1 MAASLRR
8 RGVKL
13 DTAMEERSYVLRTVV
28 AASAIAFGLD
38 TLLTVPVG
46 ELTARAVLFRL
57 GGYSLLLPVF
67 IAFGWWFGTRTW
79 PNHGSRITRSLIRRR
94 IASKKL
100 IFICDRPD
108 APRRLTRRIWE
119 VVGFSAGAAVI
130 GFAIVTLV
138 SPPTAI
144 ARAILTTLPFVT
156 LWGAFAI
163 VPYWQ
168 LSRLGLR
175 TIDPLRWTII
185 PIGRRYAERAKVSNG
200 ALVLLGAGAFF
211 NILFRTGASGI
222 EALTGALVAVL
233 RTVVIILVIAAAGVA
248 YYHRGEFSRSHAL
261 ELEAIQMGVRDGRG
275 MSDGDFLPR
284 LPPPKA
290 NA

>member
-1 MAASLRR
+1 M
-8 RGVKL
+8 KL
-13 DTAMEERSYVLRTVV
+13 DTAMEERSYVVRTVV
-28 AASAIAFGLD
+28 TASGIAFGLD

-46 ELTARAVLFRL
+46 DLTLSAVLIRL
-57 GGYSLLLPVF
+57 GGYALLVPVF
-67 IAFGWWFGTRTW
+67 IAFGWWFGTKTW
-79 PNHGSRITRSLIRRR
+79 PNHGSKITRALIRRR
-94 IASKKL
+94 IGSKKL

-130 GFAIVTLV
+130 GHAIVLLV
-138 SPPTAI
+138 SPPVAV
-144 ARAILTTLPFVT
+144 ARAILTILPFLT

-185 PIGRRYAERAKVSNG
+185 PVGRRYAERAKVSNG
-200 ALVLLGAGAFF
+200 VLVIAGAGAFF

-222 EALTGALVAVL
+222 DSLIGALAVVL
-233 RTVVIILVIAAAGVA
+233 RTMIIILVIAAAGVA

-261 ELEAIQMGVRDGRG
+261 ELEAIEMGVRDGRG

-290 NA
+290 RT

>member
-1 MAASLRR
+1 M
-8 RGVKL
+8 KL
-13 DTAMEERSYVLRTVV
+13 DTAMEERSYVLRTVAV
-28 AASAIAFGLD
+28 ASAIAFVLD

-46 ELTARAVLFRL
+46 DLHAGTVFGRL
-57 GGYSLLLPVF
+57 VGYTLSIPIFLG
-67 IAFGWWFGTRTW
+67 IGWWLGTRTW
-79 PNHGSRITRSLIRRR
+79 PKRGSQLTRALIRRR

-119 VVGFSAGAAVI
+119 VVGFSAGASVI
-130 GFAIVTLV
+130 GVAIVTLV
-138 SPPTAI
+138 APPLGVANAVT
-144 ARAILTTLPFVT
+144 ILLPLVT
-156 LWGAFAI
+156 LWGAFVI
-163 VPYWQ
+163 VPYWM

-200 ALVLLGAGAFF
+200 ILVLAGTGALF
-211 NILFRTGASGI
+211 NILFRAGASNL
-222 EALTGALVAVL
+222 EAITGALSVVL
-233 RTVVIILVIAAAGVA
+233 RTVVGILVIAAAGVA
-248 YYHRGEFSRSHAL
+248 YYHRGEFARSHSL
-261 ELEAIQMGVRDGRG
+261 EVEAIEMGVRDGRG

-290 NA
+290 KAPPQG